1 MKKYKK
7 MCFNLF
13 LKVIRS
19 SLLLEKICLNKLNYT
34 SDVCGKLIDHQLIQD
49 EVQRHVTDF
58 EAVKGTVSVVPKYE
72 DEEIAKKSIDL
83 TRSLFLGSCL
93 HCSLVPGLMHMA
105 ASSSSSSPS

>member
-7 MCFNLF
+7 VCFNLF

-34 SDVCGKLIDHQLIQD
+34 SDVCGNLIDHLVIQD

-72 DEEIAKKSIDL
+72 EIVKKTLSWL
-83 TRSLFLGSCL
+83 ETYF
-93 HCSLVPGLMHMA
+93 
-105 ASSSSSSPS
+105 

>member
-1 MKKYKK
+1 MKKHKK
-7 MCFNLF
+7 VRFNLF

-34 SDVCGKLIDHQLIQD
+34 SDVCGNLIDHLLIQD

-72 DEEIAKKSIDL
+72 EIVKKNIFL